1 MDFTN
6 VINSAGVTNIFNFFH
21 RLFQMTEAEKLSVP
35 ADQNNVR
42 HETEAGNNSGI
53 YYFVRPHV
61 KKRFKYKNDVSWLR
75 WKTW

>member
-1 MDFTN
+1 
-6 VINSAGVTNIFNFFH
+6 
-21 RLFQMTEAEKLSVP
+21 MTEAEKLSVP

-53 YYFVRPHV
+53 YDFVRPHV